1 MNYPFEKSS
10 FWDERFSQE
19 EFAFGREPN
28 EFFKQ
33 YLDGESVGR
42 VLFPGEGEGRH
53 AVYAVTKGWETE
65 AIDFSEEA
73 RKKALAFADELDIEL
88 NYKLE
93 NIATFQPDS
102 LYDLIA
108 FVFIHPSPS
117 VRKTLF
123 RRYLSFLKPEGKLLM
138 EVFSERQFTLDTGGP
153 SLREFLYTREELEEI
168 FRGAHI
174 YSLTEQEI
182 ELKAGPFPGARAFT
196 LQILVGQNISPN

>member
-1 MNYPFEKSS
+1 MNHPFEKSS

-28 EFFKQ
+28 EFYKQ
-33 YLDGESVGR
+33 YLDAQTPAR

-53 AVYAVTKGWETE
+53 AVYAAQKGWETE

-73 RKKALAFADELDIEL
+73 QKKALAFAQELALEID
-88 NYKLE
+88 YKLE
-93 NIATFQPDS
+93 NIATFQPEN
-102 LYDLIA
+102 LYNLIA

-117 VRKTLF
+117 LRKALF

-153 SLREFLYTREELEEI
+153 SLREFLYTREELEDI

-182 ELKAGPFPGARAFT
+182 ELKAGPYPGARAFT
-196 LQILVGQNISPN
+196 LQILVGQSPSPN